1 MVNDSSF
8 RSLTRHDDY
17 YLPGGD
23 LFFLVQHHVFRI
35 HRYFFE
41 RESSYFKGKL
51 ATPASPGATRQ
62 GTSETNAIVLD
73 DVQVHEF
80 ARFLW
85 VFYNPKYSLYHT
97 TVADWTAILTLAHR
111 WSFPEVKALAI
122 RELEKQPMPDI
133 DRVVVYQDN
142 EVDRNLLIPRY
153 AALCE
158 RDEPITP
165 AEGRRM
171 GIETA
176 LTIAQLRE
184 VSRRPPI
191 DCRSPAPANFHGLE
205 LFSLVRELFGVAVPP
220 EDDTVPETPLGGPVI
235 PSFASSSTND

>member
-1 MVNDSSF
+1 
-8 RSLTRHDDY
+8 LTLKRDECHS
-17 YLPGGD
+17 
-23 LFFLVQHHVFRI
+23 VQAENHVFRV

-41 RESSYFKGKL
+41 RESIYFKGKL
-51 ATPASPGATRQ
+51 ATPASPGSTRQ
-62 GTSETNAIVLD
+62 GTNESNAIALD
-73 DVQVHEF
+73 DVGAHEF

-85 VFYNPKYSLYHT
+85 VFYNPCVALSSSLFHLSQQPFRKYSLYHAS
-97 TVADWTAILTLAHR
+97 VEDWVAILTLAHR
-111 WSFPEVKALAI
+111 WGFPEVKALAV
-122 RELEKQPMPDI
+122 RELEKQSMPDI

-142 EVDRNLLIPRY
+142 DVDYNLLIGCY

-184 VSRRPPI
+184 MVRRSPI
-191 DCRSPAPANFHGLE
+191 DCRSPTPSNFRGHE
-205 LFSLVRELFGVAVPP
+205 LFSFVRELFGISPPPLDELVPQ
-220 EDDTVPETPLGGPVI
+220 TPLGGPVI
-235 PSFASSSTND
+235 TVL